1 MKKYLLDTHVLL
13 WMLDDNI
20 ALSKTAR
27 KILEDSTAQIYLSIV
42 SLWEITIKQSLGKLQ
57 LEYSLDELINSCYA
71 SNITI
76 LPIDYGT
83 LKILKALPFLHRDPF
98 DRIIIATSME
108 LGLDLISSDEIA
120 KKYTTRIIW
129 E

>member
-1 MKKYLLDTHVLL
+1 MQ
-13 WMLDDNI
+13 DDNI

-27 KILEDSTAQIYLSIV
+27 KILEDSTTQLHLSIV
-42 SLWEITIKQSLGKLQ
+42 SLWEITIKQSVGKLQ
-57 LEYSLDELINSCYA
+57 LEYSLDELIDSCNT

-83 LKILKALPFLHRDPF
+83 LKILKVLPFLHRDPF

-108 LGLDLISSDEIA
+108 LDLDLISNDETA
-120 KKYTTRIIW
+120 KRYMTKVVW
-129 E
+129 

>member
-1 MKKYLLDTHVLL
+1 MLDTHVLL
-13 WMLDDNI
+13 WMQDDNI
-20 ALSKTAR
+20 ALSETAR
-27 KILEDSTAQIYLSIV
+27 KILEDSTTQIYLSIV

-57 LEYSLDELINSCYA
+57 LEYSLDELIDSCNS

-83 LKILKALPFLHRDPF
+83 LKILKVLPFLHRDPF

-108 LGLDLISSDEIA
+108 LDLNLISNDEIV
-120 KKYTTRIIW
+120 KKYMTKVTW
-129 E
+129 

>member
-13 WMLDDNI
+13 WMQDDNI

-27 KILEDSTAQIYLSIV
+27 KILEDPNTQLYLSIV

-57 LEYSLDELINSCYA
+57 LEYSLDELIDSCNT

-83 LKILKALPFLHRDPF
+83 LKILKVLPFLHRDPF

-108 LGLDLISSDEIA
+108 LDLDLISSDEIV
-120 KKYTTRIIW
+120 KKYIDKIVW
-129 E
+129 